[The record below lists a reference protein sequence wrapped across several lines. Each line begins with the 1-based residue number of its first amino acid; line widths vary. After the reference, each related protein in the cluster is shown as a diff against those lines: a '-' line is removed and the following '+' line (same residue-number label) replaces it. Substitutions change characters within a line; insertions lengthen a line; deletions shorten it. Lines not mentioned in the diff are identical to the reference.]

1 MISELAGKKVRPEDC
16 IRVATITE
24 AYYNLVPR
32 HEEKGERISF
42 GTSGHRGKSLE
53 RSFNELHVAA
63 ITQAICDGRNEFGA
77 TGVCFVGHD
86 THALSTPALETV
98 LEVLAG
104 NGVVAAVDEGGD
116 FVPTPSVSRAI
127 IRYNQIINETLKQ
140 AAAQKKVST
149 SGSCS
154 GAEEI
159 AQEIKGVEQSGNGH
173 DQHVAT
179 KGYADGIVITPSHN
193 PPDQGGIKYN
203 PINGGPADTNVTKWI
218 EARANEY
225 IAKQGEGIKRIA
237 KSQIDPHLRWAYD
250 FKGQYVK
257 ELEGVINFEAIK
269 KANLKV
275 LVNALGGSG
284 ANYWKAISER
294 YDLGLTI
301 INSEYDPTFS
311 FMTYDHDGAI
321 RMDCSSAYAMADVIA
336 QIGSYDVAVG
346 NDPDYDRYGIVTAEG
361 LIPPNHFLTVAGA
374 YLFKTRPWAGKG
386 FGKTAVV
393 TNLVDR
399 YCKDQGIPVYEVP
412 VGFKYFSSLLFDETI
427 GIGGEE
433 SAGASFLMKDG
444 HVWTTDKDGMVMALL
459 ALEIFATTGKSPVAH
474 YEELVKTYGAP
485 VFKRFDA
492 ACSKES
498 KEKLSAL
505 QVSDVKATMLSGEP
519 IESIRT
525 TSLYKDYAI
534 GGVRI
539 GTESGFLVARPSGTE
554 DLYKIY
560 AESFKGE
567 TAVDELLVEGQKI
580 VDEAIG

>member
-16 IRVATITE
+16 IRVATLTE

-32 HEEKGERISF
+32 AEEKGERISF

-63 ITQAICDGRNEFGA
+63 ITQAICDGRKEFGG

-86 THALSTPALETV
+86 THALSTPALKTV

-127 IRYNQIINETLKQ
+127 IRYNQIIDETLHSAKAVAKQ
-140 AAAQKKVST
+140 ELV
-149 SGSCS
+149 
-154 GAEEI
+154 
-159 AQEIKGVEQSGNGH
+159 GH
-173 DQHVAT
+173 TGQFCR

-203 PINGGPADTNVTKWI
+203 PINGGPADTTVTKWI
-218 EARANEY
+218 EAKANEY
-225 IAKQGEGIKRIA
+225 IASQGAGIKKVSKA
-237 KSQIDPHLRWAYD
+237 NIDSHLRWEYD

-257 ELEGVINFEAIK
+257 ELEGVIDFEAIK
-269 KANLKV
+269 KAKLKV

-284 ANYWKAISER
+284 ANYWKAISEK

-321 RMDCSSAYAMADVIA
+321 RMDCSSAYAMADVIS
-336 QIGSYDVAVG
+336 QIGSYDMAVG
-346 NDPDYDRYGIVTAEG
+346 NDPDYDRYGIVVADG
-361 LIPPNHFLTVAGA
+361 LISPNHFLTVAGA

-399 YCKDQGIPVYEVP
+399 YCKDHAIPVYEVP
-412 VGFKYFSSLLFDETI
+412 VGFKYFSSLLFEETI

-433 SAGASFLMKDG
+433 SAGASFLMKNG
-444 HVWTTDKDGMVMALL
+444 TVWTTDKDGMVMALL
-459 ALEIFATTGKSPVAH
+459 AMEILAVTGKSPVEH
-474 YEELVKTYGAP
+474 YNELTRTYGAP
-485 VFKRFDA
+485 VFKRLDA

-505 QVSDVKATMLSGEP
+505 QVSDVKATVLGG
-519 IESIRT
+519 ESIDSVRT
-525 TSLYKDYAI
+525 TSLYKDYPI
-534 GGVRI
+534 GGVRV
-539 GTESGFLVARPSGTE
+539 GTKSGFLVARPSGTE

-560 AESFKGE
+560 AESFNGE
-567 TAVDELLVEGQKI
+567 TAVDELLVEGQKL
-580 VDEAIG
+580 VDEATS